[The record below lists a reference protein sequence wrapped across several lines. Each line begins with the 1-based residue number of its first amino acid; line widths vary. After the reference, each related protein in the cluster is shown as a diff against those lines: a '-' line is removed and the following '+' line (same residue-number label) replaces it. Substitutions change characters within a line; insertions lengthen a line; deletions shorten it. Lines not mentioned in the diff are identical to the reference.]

1 MLNCILLAVTLTY
14 TATVLPEP
22 QVKITSKSLIDTQVL
37 LVDIKS
43 ELEQQMQRLTLDITQ
58 DARDGVLHSNE
69 MGGLVTA
76 KD

>member
-1 MLNCILLAVTLTY
+1 MLNCILLAVTLTH
-14 TATVLPEP
+14 TATTLPEP

-58 DARDGVLHSNE
+58 NARDGVLHSNE
-69 MGGLVTA
+69 MEGLVTA

>member
-1 MLNCILLAVTLTY
+1 MLSTN
-14 TATVLPEP
+14 EP
-22 QVKITSKSLIDTQVL
+22 QIDTQVL

-58 DARDGVLHSNE
+58 NARDGVLHSSAIE
-69 MGGLVTA
+69 DLVTV

>member
-1 MLNCILLAVTLTY
+1 MLNGILLAVALTN
-14 TATVLPEP
+14 TSALPEP
-22 QVKITSKSLIDTQVL
+22 QVLSTNEPQIDTQVL

-58 DARDGVLHSNE
+58 NARDGVLHSSALE
-69 MGGLVTA
+69 DLVTV

>member
-37 LVDIKS
+37 LIDIKS

-58 DARDGVLHSNE
+58 DARDGVLHSSE
-69 MGGLVTA
+69 MEGLVTV

>member
-1 MLNCILLAVTLTY
+1 MLNCILLAVALTHTT
-14 TATVLPEP
+14 TALPEP
-22 QVKITSKSLIDTQVL
+22 QMKITSKSLIDTQVL

-58 DARDGVLHSNE
+58 DARDGVLHSSE
-69 MGGLVTA
+69 MEGLVTV

>member
-58 DARDGVLHSNE
+58 NARDGVLHSNE
-69 MGGLVTA
+69 MEGLVTV

>member
-58 DARDGVLHSNE
+58 DARDGVLHSSE
-69 MGGLVTA
+69 MEGLVTV

>member
-1 MLNCILLAVTLTY
+1 MLNCILLAVTLTH

-58 DARDGVLHSNE
+58 DARDGVLHSSE
-69 MGGLVTA
+69 MEGLVTV